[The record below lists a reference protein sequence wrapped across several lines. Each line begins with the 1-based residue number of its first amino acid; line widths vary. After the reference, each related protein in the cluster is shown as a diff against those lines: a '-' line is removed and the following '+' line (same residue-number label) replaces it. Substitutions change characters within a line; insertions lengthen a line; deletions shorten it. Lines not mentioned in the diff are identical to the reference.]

1 MVIGVKQ
8 GPLGKAVGVYWDSF
22 QEMSGLLDACED
34 SPRPV
39 LGQRAGGNLCGY
51 FEVGESF
58 LLENFLGSKEVHICG
73 ASILDLFLCR
83 HLKLSHDGVIRR
95 PVANIV
101 LASAKSWVAK

>member
-39 LGQRAGGNLCGY
+39 LGQRACRDLCGY
-51 FEVGESF
+51 FKVGESF
-58 LLENFLGSKEVHICG
+58 LLKNFLRSKEVHICC
-73 ASILDLFLCR
+73 ARILDLLLCR
-83 HLKLSHDGVIRR
+83 HLKLSHHGRNAPSCDEY
-95 PVANIV
+95 
-101 LASAKSWVAK
+101 

>member
-39 LGQRAGGNLCGY
+39 LGQRAGGDLCGY
-51 FEVGESF
+51 FEVGEPF
-58 LLENFLGSKEVHICG
+58 LLKNFLRSKEIHIRG
-73 ASILDLFLCR
+73 ACILDLFLCR
-83 HLKLSHDGVIRR
+83 DLKLSHCGVMRGR
-95 PVANIV
+95 VDEYS
-101 LASAKSWVAK
+101 LG